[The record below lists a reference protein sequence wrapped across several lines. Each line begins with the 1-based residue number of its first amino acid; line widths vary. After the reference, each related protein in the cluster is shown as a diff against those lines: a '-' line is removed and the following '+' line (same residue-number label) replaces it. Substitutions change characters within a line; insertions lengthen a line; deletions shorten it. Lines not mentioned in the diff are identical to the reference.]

1 MYGIHF
7 YVQFIYNYSLICP
20 DYYLIMQFLWY
31 LLKLP
36 WNASDCNWFGKGWQF
51 RISFKGQLLLVKIKC
66 ICIHNVIFALGCQL
80 GWIEDHLWE
89 MPVLISMKVFPKRL
103 NWGQK
108 THLSVRGTFTC
119 VGVSDW
125 IKMKERESEKIVSLD
140 FSLNP
145 GPSQVFLQPWC
156 LS

>member
-1 MYGIHF
+1 
-7 YVQFIYNYSLICP
+7 
-20 DYYLIMQFLWY
+20 
-31 LLKLP
+31 
-36 WNASDCNWFGKGWQF
+36 
-51 RISFKGQLLLVKIKC
+51 
-66 ICIHNVIFALGCQL
+66 
-80 GWIEDHLWE
+80 
-89 MPVLISMKVFPKRL
+89 
-103 NWGQK
+103 
-108 THLSVRGTFTC
+108 VRGTFTC